1 MQKFRK
7 KTFLS
12 LLTIIALLLTFSSSA
27 WANSN
32 AATPISAKPGNK
44 ITIPGGKLTYATA
57 VPWLVSELGLNMN
70 EIRFIKKPE
79 ASDYFTNIP
88 DDAPYAE
95 AFIIAHLNELNIPQD
110 VKPYDFVS
118 REQLGHMIMQG
129 IKSHGDFPMIKIFI
143 VIADEEDIT
152 IDYQGS
158 IQQLLVLKIAELD
171 AKTQMFYPQK
181 VITRGEA
188 ATWISNAAA
197 FIGQTFPLPGEGEEK
212 PFPIADVKLASET
225 AADGVLK
232 VTVSGQAPHPGYGLA
247 IESIA
252 FVGDE
257 AIVRVA
263 PVFPNP
269 DMMYPQVI
277 TEVSVETYVSSDFK
291 PVLELAAGYTA
302 NDSEEASLDQSIE
315 EQR

>member
-1 MQKFRK
+1 MQMFRK
-7 KTFLS
+7 KSFLS

-57 VPWLVSELGLNMN
+57 VPWLVSELGLN
-70 EIRFIKKPE
+70 IHKFDFIKKPE

-88 DDAPYAE
+88 DDASYAE
-95 AFIIAHLNELNIPQD
+95 AFVIAHLNDLHIPQD
-110 VKPYDFVS
+110 VKPHDFVT

-129 IKSHGDFPMIKIFI
+129 IKFHGDFPMIKIFI

-152 IDYQGS
+152 IDFQGS

-171 AKTQMFYPQK
+171 AKTQKFNPQK
-181 VITRGEA
+181 FVTRGVA
-188 ATWISNAAA
+188 ATWISNAVD
-197 FIGQTFPLPGEGEEK
+197 FIDQTFPLPGEGEEV
-212 PFPIADVKLASET
+212 PFPIADVKLTSET
-225 AADGVLK
+225 AVEGVLK
-232 VTVSGQAPHPGYGLA
+232 VTVSGQAPHPGYGLV

-252 FVGDE
+252 FQGDE

-263 PVFPNP
+263 PVFPDP

-277 TEVSVETYVSSDFK
+277 TEVSVDTYVSSDYK

-302 NDSEEASLDQSIE
+302 NDSEASLDQSIE